1 MKLRGTKEAG
11 FSLLEVIMAM
21 ALFAIAA
28 VSLAEAL
35 NVISLTVSDSIEDA
49 EVREMLRAAL
59 LEATRDPNLEP
70 EVRETNENEQ
80 GIYFKIETAL
90 ITLENQ
96 DGEPLAD
103 LYEVRV
109 TAFKRGALGKS
120 DELDVASTY
129 VYPGIF

>member
-1 MKLRGTKEAG
+1 MKLKAAKEAG

-49 EVREMLRAAL
+49 EVREMLRSAL
-59 LEATRDPNLEP
+59 LEATRDPNLQP
-70 EVRETNENEQ
+70 EVRETNENDQ
-80 GIYFKIETAL
+80 GVYFKIETAL
-90 ITLENQ
+90 ITPENQ

-109 TAFKRGALGKS
+109 AAFKRGPLGKS
-120 DELDVASTY
+120 EELDVATTY